1 MIATLLAVIAIL
13 SALHALIRSTSFLC
27 TARKRGRP
35 AASRFKGIIGS
46 PETDTESPAIFVGPK
61 DQTADL
67 MDESLV
73 SNIDDAPDTN
83 NRDAQAASAG
93 LFDEAATWAKLLD
106 ECRKMESDSQDWEKL
121 SWRVQHG
128 TNQPDIQ
135 ENAALTVGVQRNSGK
150 PPPIKGSKTT
160 QTTFAITSMR
170 HLIELVALFGL
181 HWIRF
186 DSHRTYHAAGN
197 GLTLKGVREV
207 GIGFVFQLQRTGS
220 SLPAKRVI
228 PALEI
233 RELCFG
239 AIPTFYRA
247 VELDE
252 TYSVPLDTP
261 RSLETLRLG
270 TRDKVTKTLF
280 TIGCNRRSIRAYL
293 EEEKSML
300 LFPGKHIITLKGPE
314 LTKASSSG
322 I

>member
-13 SALHALIRSTSFLC
+13 TALHALIRSTSFLY
-27 TARKRGRP
+27 TSRQRKRP
-35 AASRFKGIIGS
+35 TASRFKGIISS
-46 PETDTESPAIFVGPK
+46 PETDTKSPAIFLGSE

-73 SNIDDAPDTN
+73 LNIDDASDTN
-83 NRDAQAASAG
+83 NRNAQAASAG
-93 LFDEAATWAKLLD
+93 LFNEAATWEKLLN

-135 ENAALTVGVQRNSGK
+135 GNAALTVGVQRNSGK
-150 PPPIKGSKTT
+150 PPPNKGSKTT
-160 QTTFAITSMR
+160 QATFAITSMR
-170 HLIELVALFGL
+170 QLIELVAFFGL
-181 HWIRF
+181 HWIVF
-186 DSHRTYHAAGN
+186 DSHRRYYAAGN
-197 GLTLKGVREV
+197 GLTLDGVREE
-207 GIGFVFQLQRTGS
+207 GIGFVFQLQRTGP
-220 SLPAKRVI
+220 SLSAKRVI

-247 VELDE
+247 VKLDE

-261 RSLETLRLG
+261 RNLETLRLS

-280 TIGCNRRSIRAYL
+280 TIGCNGRSIRAYL
-293 EEEKSML
+293 EEEKGML
-300 LFPGKHIITLKGPE
+300 LFPGKDIITLKDPE
-314 LTKASSSG
+314 LIKALSSG